1 MIIEMCLRCGRPR
14 DDADEQDID
23 DEWMPIFGPR
33 GERGGVACPA
43 CTLPADQAALERW
56 IDTFDQQA
64 SRRFAL
70 DAAVREAD
78 DRQFHLEYH
87 AHDVFGRLF
96 MGVDLQR
103 MTLYEVGRW
112 IIAWAKY
119 SELVRLA
126 ADDPSRHLRAIELT
140 ETLLSLERIGIVPG
154 GSAYAI
160 AFAYRV
166 TSMDVGPIA
175 ARKEPPDG

>member
-1 MIIEMCLRCGRPR
+1 MTIEMCLRCGRPR
-14 DDADEQDID
+14 DDADEDVD

-43 CTLPADQAALERW
+43 CTLPADQAALEKW
-56 IDTFDQQA
+56 IDHFDRQA

-70 DAAVREAD
+70 NAAVREAD

-87 AHDVFGRLF
+87 AHDLFGRLF
-96 MGVDLQR
+96 IGVDLQR

-112 IIAWAKY
+112 ITAWGKY

-126 ADDPSRHLRAIELT
+126 ADDPSRHRRAIELT
-140 ETLLSLERIGIVPG
+140 ETLLSLEQIGIAPE

-160 AFAYRV
+160 AFAYRI
-166 TSMDVGPIA
+166 TSMDLSPVAP
-175 ARKEPPDG
+175 RKEAPEM